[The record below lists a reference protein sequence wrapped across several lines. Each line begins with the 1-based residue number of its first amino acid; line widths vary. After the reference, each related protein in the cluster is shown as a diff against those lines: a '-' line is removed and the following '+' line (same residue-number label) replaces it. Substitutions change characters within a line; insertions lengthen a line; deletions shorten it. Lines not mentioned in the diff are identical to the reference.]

1 MIEQLKPRESGLRG
15 MKPNNIIIDYL
26 LNVIAHVPGARVE
39 DVAKLT
45 PELTLR
51 EVFDALCYLSR
62 TGQLRLIVDGQGGFA
77 VTTALRS
84 FN

>member
-1 MIEQLKPRESGLRG
+1 
-15 MKPNNIIIDYL
+15 MKPDNAISDHI
-26 LNVIAHVPGARVE
+26 LNVVALVPRARIE

-51 EVFDALCYLSR
+51 EVFYTLCYLSR
-62 TGQLRLIVDGQGGFA
+62 RGQLRLIVDGQGGFA
-77 VTTALRS
+77 VTTAVRL

>member
-1 MIEQLKPRESGLRG
+1 M
-15 MKPNNIIIDYL
+15 NHL
-26 LNVIAHVPGARVE
+26 LSVIAHAPGARIE
-39 DVAKLT
+39 EVAKLT

>member
-1 MIEQLKPRESGLRG
+1 MAPT
-15 MKPNNIIIDYL
+15 
-26 LNVIAHVPGARVE
+26 ARIE

-51 EVFDALCYLSR
+51 EVFYTLCYLSQR
-62 TGQLRLIVDGQGGFA
+62 GQLRLIVDGQGGFA
-77 VTTALRS
+77 VTTAVRL

>member
-1 MIEQLKPRESGLRG
+1 
-15 MKPNNIIIDYL
+15 MKPDNTIIDHI
-26 LNVIAHVPGARVE
+26 LNVIALAPGTRIE

-45 PELTLR
+45 PELTLK

-62 TGQLRLIVDGQGGFA
+62 RGQLRLMVDGQGGFA
-77 VTTALRS
+77 VTTTLRS

>member
-1 MIEQLKPRESGLRG
+1 
-15 MKPNNIIIDYL
+15 MKPDNTIIDHI
-26 LNVIAHVPGARVE
+26 LNVIALAPRARIE

-45 PELTLR
+45 PELTLK

-62 TGQLRLIVDGQGGFA
+62 RGQLRLMVDGQGGFA
-77 VTTALRS
+77 VTTTLRS

>member
-1 MIEQLKPRESGLRG
+1 MRATTVHSVKLESTV
-15 MKPNNIIIDYL
+15 IQHL
-26 LNVIAHVPGARVE
+26 LNVITHTPGIRIE

-51 EVFDALCYLSR
+51 EVFYTLCYMSR
-62 TGQLRLIVDGQGGFA
+62 KGQLRLIVDGQGGFA
-77 VTTALRS
+77 VTTALRF

>member
-1 MIEQLKPRESGLRG
+1 
-15 MKPNNIIIDYL
+15 MKPDNIIIDHL
-26 LNVIAHVPGARVE
+26 LNVIALAPGGARIE

-51 EVFDALCYLSR
+51 EVFYTLCYLSR
-62 TGQLRLIVDGQGGFA
+62 RGQLRLIVDGQGGFA
-77 VTTALRS
+77 VTTTLRV